1 MVAALPPDRFLT
13 QLHKMFERTKAAGAV
28 TLTTKRSAFEG
39 MVERL
44 GATGRFFFSLSL
56 ALTHAHLSPFPS
68 LRQHEEQAVPQ
79 AGRGE
84 GMGERVWE

>member
-44 GATGRFFFSLSL
+44 GATGRFFFLSLACAHARAPLSLSL
-56 ALTHAHLSPFPS
+56 A
-68 LRQHEEQAVPQ
+68 QAT
-79 AGRGE
+79 
-84 GMGERVWE
+84 